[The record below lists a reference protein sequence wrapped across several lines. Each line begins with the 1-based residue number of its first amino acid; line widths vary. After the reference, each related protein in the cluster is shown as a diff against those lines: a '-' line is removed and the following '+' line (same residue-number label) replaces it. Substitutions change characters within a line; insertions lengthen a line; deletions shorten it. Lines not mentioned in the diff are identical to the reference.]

1 MTDCIFQPSF
11 SHKLFYRLYF
21 LFSHATAVVSSTKS
35 ETREELNIRAER
47 LLNHHGNSIL
57 RLAYSYLHNMSDAEE
72 VLSDTLISFIRFA
85 PIFEN
90 ERHERAWLLRVAANH
105 SKNRLKYNKR
115 NGTDELSET
124 LTADEKEDLS
134 FVWDAVKQLPVKY
147 REVIHLFYYEGF
159 STSEISRALGRN
171 EGTVRSDLCRGRE
184 RLKAILKEDYDFER

>member
-1 MTDCIFQPSF
+1 M
-11 SHKLFYRLYF
+11 
-21 LFSHATAVVSSTKS
+21 FSHATAVVSSTKS

-47 LLNHHGNSIL
+47 LLNHHGNSVL

>member
-1 MTDCIFQPSF
+1 
-11 SHKLFYRLYF
+11 
-21 LFSHATAVVSSTKS
+21 
-35 ETREELNIRAER
+35 
-47 LLNHHGNSIL
+47 
-57 RLAYSYLHNMSDAEE
+57 MSDAEE